1 MTRSNAPLCSSEA
14 ELCAAFI
21 DEFNRVPGWTCY
33 PETAGFDILVVH
45 EEGRQI
51 GVEAKLQLNA
61 KVADQILPQH
71 WQDRYGAPGPDH
83 RMVIVGRITEASQ
96 GIARLLEMCGI
107 AVLAPSRGHRRRD
120 GKFVDFP
127 EFHLRHW
134 LQHLS
139 GPQLF
144 DWNPAERC
152 HVPIVVPDVP
162 AGVPAP
168 LRLTEWK
175 EGALKVIAT
184 LRRQGFITTKQIA
197 ECGVS
202 ATNWT
207 RSWLDKG
214 AERGTW
220 VESARMPAFDQQHP
234 EAYAK
239 LQQLDQAK
247 PGAQHR
253 LALAKEGEA

>member
-1 MTRSNAPLCSSEA
+1 MTRSNAPLVQSEA

-45 EEGRQI
+45 EDGRQI

-61 KVADQILPQH
+61 KVADQILPQY

-83 RMVIVGRITEASQ
+83 RLVIVGRITESSH

-134 LQHLS
+134 LQHSS

-168 LRLTEWK
+168 LRLTQWK

-184 LRRQGFITTKQIA
+184 LRRQGFITTRQIA

-234 EAYAK
+234 EAFTK
-239 LQQLDQAK
+239 IQQALDK
-247 PGAQHR
+247 SAQPT
-253 LALAKEGEA
+253 LFT

>member
-1 MTRSNAPLCSSEA
+1 MTRSNAPLVQSEA

-45 EEGRQI
+45 EDGRQI

-61 KVADQILPQH
+61 KVADQILPQY

-83 RMVIVGRITEASQ
+83 RLVIVGRITEASA
-96 GIARLLEMCGI
+96 GIKRLLEMCGI

-127 EFHLRHW
+127 EFHLRYW

-184 LRRQGFITTKQIA
+184 LRRQGFIATKQIA

-220 VESARMPAFDQQHP
+220 VESPRMPAFDQQHP
-234 EAYAK
+234 EAFTK
-239 LQQLDQAK
+239 IQQALDK
-247 PGAQHR
+247 SAQPT
-253 LALAKEGEA
+253 LFT